1 MSLTQKRSRDD
12 RDDDETEYSMSYR
25 PSFKQ
30 MKLADANVASMN
42 EVAMSDA
49 QSYVP
54 FPTLTRTS
62 SSSGLSIYTNAYPSP
77 NYTLSSLQYPS
88 TPASSYPTFELYP
101 EVDAAMEVDS
111 NNADSPIYSPS
122 HQHSSSTD
130 STDSRLGLLQPAM
143 GSTALQHGSLE
154 SLLPL
159 LPRRLPSPLRLFNHQ
174 HILKVSA
181 TIEFINIDPDNLL
194 PVSTSTTSTLN
205 PSIATDRRFDMLFN
219 LSHSPIIAKAP
230 KSGIAFPPWVLR
242 L

>member
-143 GSTALQHGSLE
+143 GSTALQHG
-154 SLLPL
+154 
-159 LPRRLPSPLRLFNHQ
+159 PLRFFNHQ

>member
-143 GSTALQHGSLE
+143 GSTALQHG
-154 SLLPL
+154 
-159 LPRRLPSPLRLFNHQ
+159 PLRLFNHQ